1 MSHLM
6 ILGGSSP
13 IGIECIKIAL
23 KKNFRVTVIGRKKP
37 NIKDK
42 NFFFKKIDF
51 LATNNWKK
59 IFIEIN
65 KKNLVTNLIFLQR
78 SREKNNIFLNE
89 LKISILPVFEII
101 KEFYTFNLKTKNKK
115 NKSIL
120 IFTSPIVDKAA
131 LVQSLSYHISKAI
144 LNQIIK
150 YFSVYLGKI
159 FCNINGLAPD
169 IVYKER
175 AKNYFKKNI
184 KLKKLFTKII
194 PLKKMATTKEI
205 AKITISLIDP
215 KFYYL
220 NGQIITLDGGLNSH
234 TNSSIAR
241 LSSNF
246 IKDEIDLKNFKI

>member
-13 IGIECIKIAL
+13 IGIECIKLAL
-23 KKNFRVTVIGRKKP
+23 KKNIRVTVVGRNKP

-42 NFFFKKIDF
+42 NFFFKKVNF
-51 LATNNWKK
+51 LANNNWKK

-65 KKNLVTNLIFLQR
+65 KKSIVTKLVFLQR

-89 LKISILPVFEII
+89 FKISIVPIFETI
-101 KEFYTFNLKTKNKK
+101 KEFYKFNIKTKNKK
-115 NKSIL
+115 NRSII

-131 LVQSLSYHISKAI
+131 LEQSLSYHISKAA
-144 LNQIIK
+144 LNQIIR

-159 FCNINGLAPD
+159 SCNINGLAPD

-184 KLKKLFTKII
+184 RLKKLFTKII
-194 PLKKMATTKEI
+194 PLKRMATTNEI
-205 AKITISLIDP
+205 AQVTLSLLDP

-234 TNSSIAR
+234 TNSAIAR
-241 LSSNF
+241 LSSDF
-246 IKDEIDLKNFKI
+246 VTDEIDLKYLKL